1 MTLSAAMSASSAFT
15 EMWSAFPRS
24 LSPTVNCTGT
34 APLFNLLAWTLL
46 SFRSSDKAA
55 PGLLGLHLVS
65 QEPNFDAPE
74 KTAQNSPVCNL
85 YSITT
90 DQAAIAA
97 LFRVVNRYVGN
108 LAPMPGVFPDHPAPV
123 VRNINTGRELSMMRW
138 GMPPPPRTGGPP
150 VTNVRNT
157 SSPHWRGWLKA
168 EWRCGPSPSARH
180 TQTLPPRGLVNR
192 QRRR

>member
-1 MTLSAAMSASSAFT
+1 MSASSAFT

-46 SFRSSDKAA
+46 SFRSSDTAA

-85 YSITT
+85 YSITRNQ
-90 DQAAIAA
+90 DAMRR
-97 LFRVVNRYVGN
+97 LFRVGRDLTGN
-108 LAPMPGVFPDHPAPV
+108 LPLLPAVFPDTLAPV
-123 VRNINTGRELSMMRW
+123 IRVASDGERELSLMRW
-138 GMPPPPRTGGPP
+138 GFPPPPNLGRVP
-150 VTNVRNT
+150 VTNVRNMA
-157 SSPHWRGWLKA
+157 SPYWRGWLKA